1 MDLYFFNPA
10 CELEVANGD
19 KNYSLQKFPQM
30 LENDLRT
37 LPLSFAKKDDYILTL
52 KPINGDRFISLQ
64 QAETMEFD
72 NFFPWGFSPRAF
84 NLIRNVRVKNLPEIE
99 NFKNFYS
106 RQNTVDFL
114 SAFPLGERFPA
125 ENEQPFIAKTADEAF
140 DFFKEKFSLNYKGV
154 VFKAPFAA
162 SGRGVR
168 IFKKNELT
176 INIMQWT
183 NFVIKTQGFVECE
196 VYFEKLTD
204 FSMHYTFLNGEITFR
219 GLSVFKT
226 ADNGFYQ
233 SSYVKK
239 FSEIPGVD
247 FLTVS
252 ELEEMQMNVLKKS
265 VFKENYSG
273 NLGIDCMV
281 YNDGGKKK
289 INPCVEINCRNSMGR
304 LALELSDKIAENS
317 LAEFF
322 VFQNDKPPCGINEKP
337 NFENGKL
344 KSGFWKLTED
354 FTEKFSA
361 GILATS
367 QKFL

>member
-10 CELEVANGD
+10 CELEVSNGD
-19 KNYSLQKFPQM
+19 KNYSLQKYPQM

-37 LPLSFAKKDDYILTL
+37 LPLAFAKKDDYILTL
-52 KPINGDRFISLQ
+52 KPTSGDRFISLQ

-72 NFFPWGFSPRAF
+72 NFFPWGSSQRVF
-84 NLIRNVRVKNLPEIE
+84 NLIRNVRVKNRTEIADL
-99 NFKNFYS
+99 KKFYS

-114 SAFPLGERFPA
+114 SAFPSGEKFPKK
-125 ENEQPFIAKTADEAF
+125 NELPFIAKTAEEAF
-140 DFFKEKFSLNYKGV
+140 LFFKEKFAHNYKGV

-176 INIMQWT
+176 DNILQWT
-183 NFVIKTQGFVECE
+183 DFVIKTQGFVECE
-196 VYFEKLTD
+196 VYFERLTD
-204 FSMHYTFLNGEITFR
+204 FSMHYTFSGGEISFR

-233 SSYVKK
+233 SSYVKN

-247 FLTVS
+247 FLMVY
-252 ELEEMQMNVLKKS
+252 ELSEMQKNVLINM
-265 VFKENYSG
+265 VFRENFSG

-281 YNDGGKKK
+281 YDDNGEKKVH
-289 INPCVEINCRNSMGR
+289 PCVEINCRNSMGR
-304 LALELSDKIAENS
+304 LALELSEKIDENS

-322 VFQNDKPPCGINEKP
+322 VFQNDKPPFGIEEEP
-337 NFENGKL
+337 VFENGKL
-344 KSGFWKLTED
+344 KSGFWRLSPEG
-354 FTEKFSA
+354 TEKFSA
-361 GILATS
+361 GILAKN
-367 QKFL
+367 QKIL

>member
-10 CELEVANGD
+10 CELEVSNGD

-37 LPLSFAKKDDYILTL
+37 LPLAFAKKDDYILTL
-52 KPINGDRFISLQ
+52 KPADGDRFISLQ

-72 NFFPWGFSPRAF
+72 NFFPWGPSPRAF
-84 NLIRNVRVKNLPEIE
+84 HIVNNVKFKNLPKIE
-99 NFKNFYS
+99 KFKKFYS

-114 SAFPLGERFPA
+114 SAFPSGGKFP
-125 ENEQPFIAKTADEAF
+125 EKNELPFIAKTAGEAF
-140 DFFKEKFSLNYKGV
+140 DFFKEKFAHNYKGV

-176 INIMQWT
+176 DNILQWT

-204 FSMHYTFLNGEITFR
+204 FSMHYTFLNGGIEFR

-233 SSYVKK
+233 SSYVKN

-247 FLTVS
+247 FLSVG
-252 ELEEMQMNVLKKS
+252 ELKEMQLKVLKNS

-281 YNDGGKKK
+281 YNDNGEKK

-304 LALELSDKIAENS
+304 LALEISDKICENS
-317 LAEFF
+317 SAEFF
-322 VFQNDKPPCGINEKP
+322 VFQNDKPPYGIDEKP
-337 NFENGKL
+337 VFENGKL
-344 KSGFWKLTED
+344 KSGFWKLTEE

-361 GILATS
+361 GILAKN
-367 QKFL
+367 QKVL

>member
-37 LPLSFAKKDDYILTL
+37 LPLAFAKNDGYVLTL
-52 KPINGDRFISLQ
+52 KPVQGDRFVSLQ
-64 QAETMEFD
+64 QAENMEFD
-72 NFFPWGFSPRAF
+72 NFFPWGPSQRAF
-84 NLIRNVRVKNLPEIE
+84 NIVSNVRIKNRPKIE
-99 NFKNFYS
+99 NFKKFYS

-114 SAFPLGERFPA
+114 SMFPA
-125 ENEQPFIAKTADEAF
+125 GGKFPGKNELPFIAKTADEAF
-140 DFFKEKFSLNYKGV
+140 EFFREKFSLNYKGV

-176 INIMQWT
+176 DNIAQWT

-204 FSMHYTFLNGEITFR
+204 FSMHYTFLHGGIEFR

-233 SSYVKK
+233 SSYVKN

-247 FLTVS
+247 FLFVS
-252 ELEEMQMNVLKKS
+252 ELKEMQTEVLKKM
-265 VFKENYSG
+265 VFMENYSG
-273 NLGIDCMV
+273 CLGIDCMV
-281 YNDGGKKK
+281 YNDNGEKK

-304 LALELSDKIAENS
+304 LALELSDKIKENS
-317 LAEFF
+317 SAEFF
-322 VFQNDKPPCGINEKP
+322 VFQNNKPPLGINEKP
-337 NFENGKL
+337 VFENGKL
-344 KSGFWKLTED
+344 KSGFWRLSEE